1 LEILSSLRRAVFVA
15 ACFAAAAPVHAA
27 DVGEAAPD
35 VSLQE
40 LRGAGEV
47 KLDSLRGK
55 VVVMDFWATWC
66 APCVEQLE
74 QLSALSRDFGG
85 GKGRLEVVATSIDA
99 GSDAPIRYAEE
110 RLAGAP
116 IRLLHD
122 PDASGLGALGA
133 ESIPAI
139 YVIDG
144 AGVIRAHHHG
154 PGGVPEIRGTVEKL
168 LEAAPAEP

>member
-1 LEILSSLRRAVFVA
+1 LETLSPLRRAALAA
-15 ACFAAAAPVHAA
+15 ACLAAAAPVHAA
-27 DVGEAAPD
+27 DVGEPAPD

-40 LRGAGEV
+40 LRGDGEV

-74 QLSALSRDFGG
+74 QLSTLSRDLGG
-85 GKGRLEVVATSIDA
+85 GKGKLEVVATSIDA
-99 GSDAPIRYAEE
+99 DSEAPTRYAAE

-154 PGGVPEIRGTVEKL
+154 PGGVPAVRGTVEKL
-168 LEAAPAEP
+168 LEAGPSEP